1 MNIYEMYGRKAEE
14 VEELGNGLR
23 ETLTLLEQLKS
34 GQVRVEQMEVSD
46 HGWSL
51 IPVNGH
57 SDQPIPEFDEIPN

>member
-23 ETLTLLEQLKS
+23 ETLTLLEELKS
-34 GQVRVEQMEVSD
+34 GEIQVDQVEVND

-51 IPVNGH
+51 NGH
-57 SDQPIPEFDEIPN
+57 VDSPVDLDDALKTA